1 MELWIRSQD
10 RETIMKIDRVDIDKE
25 KEIWVNGYDV
35 FVAKYK
41 TKERALEVLD
51 DINKVK
57 WWKYMAELDFGVF
70 VKILNETYNN
80 EEIQEIF
87 KLMNTYEMPEE

>member
-1 MELWIRSQD
+1 MDLWIRSQD
-10 RETIMKIDRVDIDKE
+10 RETIMKIDRVDIDRE

-51 DINKVK
+51 EMQEFIENRDTTKITQDIHGITSEV
-57 WWKYMAELDFGVF
+57 
-70 VKILNETYNN
+70 
-80 EEIQEIF
+80 EIA
-87 KLMNTYEMPEE
+87 KRVYEMPQE